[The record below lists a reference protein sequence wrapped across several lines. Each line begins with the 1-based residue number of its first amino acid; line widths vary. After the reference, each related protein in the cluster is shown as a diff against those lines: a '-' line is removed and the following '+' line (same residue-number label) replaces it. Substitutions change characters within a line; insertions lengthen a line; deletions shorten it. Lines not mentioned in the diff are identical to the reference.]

1 MDMTGERRIAAPRQ
15 TVWQALND
23 PAVLK
28 ASIPGCESLEK
39 LSDTDMKATAAVKI
53 GPISARFSGAVH
65 LSDLDPPNGYTIGGE
80 GQGGVAGFAKGG
92 AKVRLEDAG
101 SGTLLHYEVHAQVGG
116 KIAQLGAR
124 LIDASAKQMADAF
137 FDRFSREVAPPPL
150 PSPAAEPHGRTAA
163 GGSTAATAAAL
174 GDQPV
179 RAGAARAVR
188 PAAGRLDR
196 RRDLS
201 VHAAADPRKH
211 AVVAALPATVADTA
225 KLLAD
230 QGYIADQEL
239 ATTVHLSLA
248 MRRPL
253 FLEGEPG
260 TGKTEIAKVLAAGL
274 GRRLV
279 RLQCYDGMD
288 LSAAAYEW
296 DHARQLMAI
305 RLAEA
310 GGQTDPGEL
319 SSDIYTRKY
328 LLARPLL
335 SAIDPDLP
343 PAVLL
348 IDELDR
354 ADEPFE
360 AFLLELLADFQIT
373 VPEFGTVR
381 AKTQPAVVITSNRT
395 REVHDAIRRRCL
407 YHWVDYPDAARER
420 AILAAKAPD
429 VPAALSAQVVAFVQR
444 LRGEDLFKLP
454 GVAETID
461 WAQALTYLNQKEL
474 APAAVDE
481 TLGVLLK
488 YQDDIAKVRGAE
500 AARMLAEAQQAA
512 E

>member
-1 MDMTGERRIAAPRQ
+1 
-15 TVWQALND
+15 
-23 PAVLK
+23 
-28 ASIPGCESLEK
+28 
-39 LSDTDMKATAAVKI
+39 
-53 GPISARFSGAVH
+53 
-65 LSDLDPPNGYTIGGE
+65 
-80 GQGGVAGFAKGG
+80 
-92 AKVRLEDAG
+92 
-101 SGTLLHYEVHAQVGG
+101 
-116 KIAQLGAR
+116 
-124 LIDASAKQMADAF
+124 
-137 FDRFSREVAPPPL
+137 
-150 PSPAAEPHGRTAA
+150 
-163 GGSTAATAAAL
+163 
-174 GDQPV
+174 
-179 RAGAARAVR
+179 
-188 PAAGRLDR
+188 
-196 RRDLS
+196 
-201 VHAAADPRKH
+201 
-211 AVVAALPATVADTA
+211 VAALPATVADTA

-310 GGQTDPGEL
+310 AGQTDPGEL
-319 SSDIYTRKY
+319 ASDIYARQY

-335 SAIDPDLP
+335 AAIDPDLP

-381 AKTQPAVVITSNRT
+381 ARTQPAVVITSNRT

-420 AILAAKAPD
+420 AILATKAPG
-429 VPAALSAQVVAFVQR
+429 VPGQLSSQVVAFVQR
-444 LRGEDLFKLP
+444 LRSEDLFKLP

-461 WAQALTYLNQKEL
+461 WAQALTYLDQKEL

-488 YQDDIAKVRGAE
+488 YQDDIARIRGAE
-500 AARMLAEAQQAA
+500 AARLLAETQQAA

>member
-1 MDMTGERRIAAPRQ
+1 M
-15 TVWQALND
+15 
-23 PAVLK
+23 
-28 ASIPGCESLEK
+28 
-39 LSDTDMKATAAVKI
+39 
-53 GPISARFSGAVH
+53 
-65 LSDLDPPNGYTIGGE
+65 
-80 GQGGVAGFAKGG
+80 
-92 AKVRLEDAG
+92 
-101 SGTLLHYEVHAQVGG
+101 AQ
-116 KIAQLGAR
+116 
-124 LIDASAKQMADAF
+124 
-137 FDRFSREVAPPPL
+137 
-150 PSPAAEPHGRTAA
+150 
-163 GGSTAATAAAL
+163 
-174 GDQPV
+174 
-179 RAGAARAVR
+179 
-188 PAAGRLDR
+188 
-196 RRDLS
+196 
-201 VHAAADPRKH
+201 
-211 AVVAALPATVADTA
+211 LPATVADTA
-225 KLLAD
+225 KLLAA

-239 ATTVHLSLA
+239 ATTVHLALA

-260 TGKTEIAKVLAAGL
+260 TGKTEIAKVLATGL

-288 LSAAAYEW
+288 ISAAAYEW

-310 GGQTDPGEL
+310 AGQTDPDEL
-319 SSDIYTRKY
+319 ANDIYARKY
-328 LLARPLL
+328 LLARPLM
-335 SAIDPDLP
+335 SAIDPDLT

-360 AFLLELLADFQIT
+360 AFLLELLADFQVT

-381 AKTQPAVVITSNRT
+381 AKTLPAVVITSNRT

-420 AILAAKAPD
+420 AILATKAPG
-429 VPAALSAQVVAFVQR
+429 VPQHLAAQVVAFVQR

-461 WAQALTYLNQKEL
+461 WAQALTYLNKKEL

-500 AARMLAEAQQAA
+500 AARLVAETQQAA

>member
-1 MDMTGERRIAAPRQ
+1 M
-15 TVWQALND
+15 
-23 PAVLK
+23 
-28 ASIPGCESLEK
+28 
-39 LSDTDMKATAAVKI
+39 
-53 GPISARFSGAVH
+53 
-65 LSDLDPPNGYTIGGE
+65 
-80 GQGGVAGFAKGG
+80 
-92 AKVRLEDAG
+92 
-101 SGTLLHYEVHAQVGG
+101 
-116 KIAQLGAR
+116 
-124 LIDASAKQMADAF
+124 
-137 FDRFSREVAPPPL
+137 
-150 PSPAAEPHGRTAA
+150 
-163 GGSTAATAAAL
+163 
-174 GDQPV
+174 
-179 RAGAARAVR
+179 
-188 PAAGRLDR
+188 
-196 RRDLS
+196 
-201 VHAAADPRKH
+201 
-211 AVVAALPATVADTA
+211 AALPATVADTA

-310 GGQTDPGEL
+310 AGQTDPGEL

-381 AKTQPAVVITSNRT
+381 AKTLPAVVITSNRT

-429 VPAALSAQVVAFVQR
+429 VPAASVGAGGGVRAAAAQRGPVQAAGRGRDDR
-444 LRGEDLFKLP
+444 LGAGADLP
-454 GVAETID
+454 EPEGAGARRRWTRRS
-461 WAQALTYLNQKEL
+461 
-474 APAAVDE
+474 
-481 TLGVLLK
+481 GVLLK

-500 AARMLAEAQQAA
+500 AARLLAEAQQAA

>member
-1 MDMTGERRIAAPRQ
+1 VA
-15 TVWQALND
+15 
-23 PAVLK
+23 
-28 ASIPGCESLEK
+28 
-39 LSDTDMKATAAVKI
+39 
-53 GPISARFSGAVH
+53 
-65 LSDLDPPNGYTIGGE
+65 DLP
-80 GQGGVAGFAKGG
+80 VA
-92 AKVRLEDAG
+92 
-101 SGTLLHYEVHAQVGG
+101 
-116 KIAQLGAR
+116 
-124 LIDASAKQMADAF
+124 
-137 FDRFSREVAPPPL
+137 
-150 PSPAAEPHGRTAA
+150 
-163 GGSTAATAAAL
+163 
-174 GDQPV
+174 
-179 RAGAARAVR
+179 
-188 PAAGRLDR
+188 
-196 RRDLS
+196 
-201 VHAAADPRKH
+201 
-211 AVVAALPATVADTA
+211 VADTA
-225 KLLAD
+225 RLLAD

-274 GRRLV
+274 HRRLV

-310 GGQTDPGEL
+310 SGRTDPGEL
-319 SSDIYTRKY
+319 ANDIYTRNY
-328 LLARPLL
+328 LLPRPLL
-335 SAIDPDLP
+335 AAIDPDQQ

-373 VPEFGTVR
+373 VPELGTVR
-381 AKTQPAVVITSNRT
+381 AKTLPAVVITSNRT

-407 YHWVDYPDAARER
+407 YHWVDYPDAVRER
-420 AILAAKAPD
+420 AILAAKAPS
-429 VPAALSAQVVAFVQR
+429 VPDRLSAQVVAFVQR

-500 AARMLAEAQQAA
+500 AARLVNEVQQAA

>member
-1 MDMTGERRIAAPRQ
+1 
-15 TVWQALND
+15 
-23 PAVLK
+23 
-28 ASIPGCESLEK
+28 
-39 LSDTDMKATAAVKI
+39 
-53 GPISARFSGAVH
+53 
-65 LSDLDPPNGYTIGGE
+65 
-80 GQGGVAGFAKGG
+80 VA
-92 AKVRLEDAG
+92 E
-101 SGTLLHYEVHAQVGG
+101 
-116 KIAQLGAR
+116 
-124 LIDASAKQMADAF
+124 
-137 FDRFSREVAPPPL
+137 
-150 PSPAAEPHGRTAA
+150 
-163 GGSTAATAAAL
+163 
-174 GDQPV
+174 
-179 RAGAARAVR
+179 
-188 PAAGRLDR
+188 
-196 RRDLS
+196 
-201 VHAAADPRKH
+201 
-211 AVVAALPATVADTA
+211 LPATVAETA
-225 KLLAD
+225 RLLAD

-239 ATTVHLSLA
+239 ATTVHLALS

-288 LSAAAYEW
+288 IAAAAYEW

-310 GGQTDPGEL
+310 AGQTDRDAL
-319 SSDIYTRKY
+319 SRDIYTREF

-343 PAVLL
+343 PSVLL

-360 AFLLELLADFQIT
+360 AFLLELLADFQIS
-373 VPEFGTVR
+373 VPEFGTVK
-381 AKTQPAVVITSNRT
+381 AKTTPVVVLTSNRT

-407 YHWVDYPDAARER
+407 YHWVDYPDAAREQ
-420 AILAAKAPD
+420 AILAAKAPG
-429 VPAALSAQVVAFVQR
+429 VPQALSAQVVAFVQK

-500 AARMLAEAQQAA
+500 AARLVTEVQAA
-512 E
+512 AE

>member
-1 MDMTGERRIAAPRQ
+1 M
-15 TVWQALND
+15 
-23 PAVLK
+23 
-28 ASIPGCESLEK
+28 
-39 LSDTDMKATAAVKI
+39 
-53 GPISARFSGAVH
+53 
-65 LSDLDPPNGYTIGGE
+65 
-80 GQGGVAGFAKGG
+80 
-92 AKVRLEDAG
+92 
-101 SGTLLHYEVHAQVGG
+101 
-116 KIAQLGAR
+116 
-124 LIDASAKQMADAF
+124 
-137 FDRFSREVAPPPL
+137 
-150 PSPAAEPHGRTAA
+150 
-163 GGSTAATAAAL
+163 
-174 GDQPV
+174 
-179 RAGAARAVR
+179 
-188 PAAGRLDR
+188 
-196 RRDLS
+196 
-201 VHAAADPRKH
+201 
-211 AVVAALPATVADTA
+211 AALPATVADTA
-225 KLLAD
+225 RLLAD
-230 QGYIADQEL
+230 QGYIADLEL
-239 ATTVHLSLA
+239 ATTVHLALA

-310 GGQTDPGEL
+310 AGQTDPGAL

-360 AFLLELLADFQIT
+360 AFLLELLADFQVT

-381 AKTQPAVVITSNRT
+381 ATTLPAVVITSNRT

-407 YHWVDYPDAARER
+407 YHWVDYPNAERER

-429 VPAALSAQVVAFVQR
+429 VPAALSAQVVEFVQR

-474 APAAVDE
+474 APQAVDD

-488 YQDDIAKVRGAE
+488 YQDDIAKVRGVE
-500 AARMLAEAQQAA
+500 AARLVAEAQQAA